1 MYMYIHIYV
10 YIYVYINQYYDK
22 FYYSFILLLFIY
34 YFCNFN
40 LKNKIYEFININDL
54 LYNNLEFGI

>member
-1 MYMYIHIYV
+1 MINFIIHS
-10 YIYVYINQYYDK
+10 
-22 FYYSFILLLFIY
+22 FYYCSLYIY